1 MERKPLPRRP
11 NFRSILALTLPLY
24 FLSMAVHA
32 QGDIEEAERKK
43 AEEAIRARAAAD
55 SLEGWKRAGIFQVN
69 LTQVSLTNW
78 AAGGFSSISGIA
90 QFNGT
95 ANWKRGRKAWDNSL
109 ALAFGGQQQQD
120 GPTVKTDDRIELMS
134 KYGYELNQAWY
145 LAGLAQFRT
154 QFTEGFNAE
163 GTRISHLLA
172 PGYLLLGVGMDYKPN
187 DKFTV
192 YMSPATARL
201 VIVTDE
207 TLWGGSTDENLRVY
221 GVLNGNTTEL
231 ELGGYVR
238 FQYQTELAE
247 NITFMTRGDFFSNYL
262 RDPQNVDVTW
272 ETLWTFKV
280 NNWFAATLNT
290 LLIYDHDTK
299 LPKTDAEGLPYAG
312 PATQF
317 KQTLG
322 LGLTFKL

>member
-1 MERKPLPRRP
+1 MQYTKV
-11 NFRSILALTLPLY
+11 LAAM
-24 FLSMAVHA
+24 MALFMAATVHA
-32 QGDIEEAERKK
+32 QEDIDDDAREAAEK
-43 AEEAIRARAAAD
+43 ALQARAEAD
-55 SLEGWKRAGIFQVN
+55 SLDGWKTEGIFQIN

-90 QFNGT
+90 QFNGI
-95 ANWKRGRKAWDNSL
+95 ANWRKGRRAWDNSL

-120 GPTVKTDDRIELMS
+120 GPTVKTDDRIELLS
-134 KYGYELNQAWY
+134 KYGYELNKAWY
-145 LAGLAQFRT
+145 VAGLAQFRT
-154 QFTEGFNAE
+154 QFTEGFNAD
-163 GTRISHLLA
+163 GVRISNLFAPAYLLA
-172 PGYLLLGVGMDYKPN
+172 GVGMDYKPN
-187 DKFTV
+187 DNFTV
-192 YMSPATARL
+192 YMSPAMARL

-207 TLWGGSTDENLRVY
+207 TLWGGSDDPDLRVY
-221 GVLNGNTTEL
+221 GVLNGETTEL

-247 NITFMTRGDFFSNYL
+247 NITFMTRGDLFSNYL
-262 RDPQNVDVTW
+262 RDPQNIDVTW

-280 NNWFAATLNT
+280 NDWFAATLNT

-299 LPKTDAEGLPYAG
+299 LPKVSADDVPYLG

>member
-1 MERKPLPRRP
+1 MKAVHYL
-11 NFRSILALTLPLY
+11 LALS
-24 FLSMAVHA
+24 LSIPMGAMA
-32 QGDIEEAERKK
+32 QGDIDAEAREK
-43 AEEAIRARAAAD
+43 AAAALAARAEAD
-55 SLEGWKRAGIFQVN
+55 SIGGWKTEGVFQLN

-90 QFNGT
+90 MFNGT
-95 ANWKRGRKAWDNSL
+95 ANWRKDKRAWDNSL
-109 ALAFGGQQQQD
+109 ALAFGGQDQQD
-120 GPTVKTDDRIELMS
+120 GPTVKTDDRIELNS
-134 KYGYELNQAWY
+134 KYGYELSKAWY
-145 LAGLAQFRT
+145 VAGLAQFRT

-163 GTRISHLLA
+163 GTRISNLMA
-172 PGYLLLGVGMDYKPN
+172 PGYALIGVGMDYKPN
-187 DKFTV
+187 DKLSI

-207 TLWGGSTDENLRVY
+207 RLWGGSDDPDLRVY
-221 GVLNGNTTEL
+221 GVLNGETTAL
-231 ELGGYVR
+231 EAGGYVR
-238 FQYQTELAE
+238 FQYQTPLAE
-247 NITFMTRGDFFSNYL
+247 NITFMTRGDLFSNYL
-262 RDPQNVDVTW
+262 REPGNIDVTW

-299 LPKTDAEGLPYAG
+299 LPKVNAEGLPYAG

-322 LGLTFKL
+322 LGLTVKL